1 MSKPMNEAI
10 VAMINNVKIDK
21 CDFTDNKPAKVK
33 IISDGTTGNTFS
45 NKIKMNIAVSVSYTH
60 LTLPTKA

>member
-10 VAMINNVKIDK
+10 VAMINNVQIDK
-21 CDFTDNKPAKVK
+21 YDFTDNKPAKVK

-45 NKIKMNIAVSVSYTH
+45 NKIKMNIAV
-60 LTLPTKA
+60 